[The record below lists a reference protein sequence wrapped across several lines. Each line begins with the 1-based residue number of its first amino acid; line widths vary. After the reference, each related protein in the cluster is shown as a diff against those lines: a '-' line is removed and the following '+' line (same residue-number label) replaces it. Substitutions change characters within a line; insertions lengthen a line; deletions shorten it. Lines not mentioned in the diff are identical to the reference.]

1 MAALQIDTIE
11 SLAQLESFSRS
22 ELIEVIAAGLPS
34 ELARE
39 LASKLEIN
47 MEDTATLLRLTPR
60 TCHCRLEQGRLGL
73 AESERLWELT
83 ELFLRAADVLGN
95 QREAAQWFKSPIQ
108 ALGWVAPLSLARSS
122 VGIRELERILG
133 RIEHGV
139 FS

>member
-1 MAALQIDTIE
+1 
-11 SLAQLESFSRS
+11 
-22 ELIEVIAAGLPS
+22 
-34 ELARE
+34 
-39 LASKLEIN
+39 
-47 MEDTATLLRLTPR
+47 
-60 TCHCRLEQGRLGL
+60 LEQGRLGL